1 MDPRAQWIDYNNH
14 KKLYMRGW
22 GEKGRERKCV
32 CMCLRMSVSECVC
45 EREREQTMVG
55 FVRLKLKILIKIVII
70 SDMKYKWLQNQGV
83 ESHLNPI
90 LNILRLKLKDILSL
104 YGINLDN
111 FEWALFNWHSI
122 QSPV

>member
-45 EREREQTMVG
+45 ERERTNDG
-55 FVRLKLKILIKIVII
+55 GLCK
-70 SDMKYKWLQNQGV
+70 V
-83 ESHLNPI
+83 ETEDL
-90 LNILRLKLKDILSL
+90 DIDC
-104 YGINLDN
+104 NN
-111 FEWALFNWHSI
+111 
-122 QSPV
+122 V